1 MVTVEAWTL
10 KITTFTSE
18 VNLLILREHT
28 SSFYNDTSK
37 FNQSIQVDLT
47 QLTKLVLY
55 WQTANSNID
64 FVMD

>member
-1 MVTVEAWTL
+1 MVTVKARTL